1 MSICSGLRLSSGNQD
16 TLPVVRR
23 FSLAISQQ
31 EQQNYANQSGDQG
44 KVTQPGPNV
53 TGHIIQED

>member
-31 EQQNYANQSGDQG
+31 EQQN
-44 KVTQPGPNV
+44 
-53 TGHIIQED
+53 